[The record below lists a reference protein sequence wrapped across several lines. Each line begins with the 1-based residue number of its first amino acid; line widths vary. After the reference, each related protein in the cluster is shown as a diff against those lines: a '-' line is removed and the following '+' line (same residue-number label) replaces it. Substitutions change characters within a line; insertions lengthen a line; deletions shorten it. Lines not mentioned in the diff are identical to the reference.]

1 MSPSCAA
8 TRVAASVVMM
18 IRWQVHWHTQARL
31 APGPPIHVQLDDEMW
46 TGGSTPGVSAAAAAG
61 SSALR
66 MHVPVEL
73 IPGYIPKHI
82 PCDASSVM
90 SLRFRWRHGGDEM
103 ERVAEEG
110 LGRAGG
116 AGGTGDLNTA

>member
-8 TRVAASVVMM
+8 THVAASVVMM
-18 IRWQVHWHTQARL
+18 IRWHYHWHTQARL
-31 APGPPIHVQLDDEMW
+31 ALGPPIHVQMDEELW
-46 TGGSTPGVSAAAAAG
+46 TGGGTPRVGAAAAAG

-90 SLRFRWRHGGDEM
+90 SLRFRCRHGGDEI
-103 ERVAEEG
+103 ERVAVVG
-110 LGRAGG
+110 LGRTGG